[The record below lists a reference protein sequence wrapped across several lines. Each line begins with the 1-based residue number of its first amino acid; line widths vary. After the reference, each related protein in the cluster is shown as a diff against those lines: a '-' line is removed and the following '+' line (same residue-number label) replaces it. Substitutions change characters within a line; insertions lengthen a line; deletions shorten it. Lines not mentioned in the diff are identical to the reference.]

1 MSHPAP
7 KLGGGSPFPT
17 NYLLGSLSFKLERCI
32 EDDET
37 NQSQNKEVD
46 PTNKQ
51 NPYKLHTAN
60 ALIVSDHPMYQPSH
74 DSVMLCH

>member
-51 NPYKLHTAN
+51 TKSLQASYCKRY
-60 ALIVSDHPMYQPSH
+60 D
-74 DSVMLCH
+74 C